1 MLLWLVLAV
10 MTAAVVGLLL
20 HPLLAPGDRAA
31 EAAEG
36 STAVYRD
43 QLAEIDAEAARGLIG
58 PNEAEAARR
67 EIARRLIASDT
78 QSSGRSVAAVARGAA
93 SSKLTS
99 RLIPRVAAT
108 IGLLVPIV
116 ALATYLQTG
125 APGLPAQPIAARR
138 PPPPAANPELAKLIG
153 AVEARLKENPEDGRG
168 WDAIAPV
175 YLRLARYAE
184 AADAYGRANRLLGET
199 PKRLAGL
206 AESLIS
212 AEQGSRVGPE
222 ARAALTRLLQLEPG
236 QVQARFWLA
245 YGKEQDGDLEAAASD
260 YDKLLAD
267 APSDASWRGMVEE
280 RRQVV
285 RSALAG
291 WGSSASPSKEGTGKA
306 GENSPPGASTAGP
319 TAADVAAAERMSAGE
334 RQAMIDGMVN
344 GLSARLEKDGRDL
357 AGWERLI
364 RALMVLGR
372 KDDAVAALGR
382 ARQALADEPKA
393 LAALADL
400 GKSLGLGT

>member
-1 MLLWLVLAV
+1 

-78 QSSGRSVAAVARGAA
+78 QTARQSVAASSHETA
-93 SSKLTS
+93 STKLS
-99 RLIPRVAAT
+99 PRLTPRVAAT

-138 PPPPAANPELAKLIG
+138 PAPPTTDPELAKLIG
-153 AVEARLKENPEDGRG
+153 AVEARLKDNPEDGRG

-184 AADAYGRANRLLGET
+184 AADAYARANRLLGES

-206 AESLIS
+206 AEALIL
-212 AEQGSRVGPE
+212 AEHGGRVGPE
-222 ARAALTRLLQLEPG
+222 ARAALTRLLLLEPG

-245 YGKEQDGDLEAAASD
+245 YGKEQDGDLEAAAGD

-267 APSDASWRGMVEE
+267 APQDASWRGMVEE
-280 RRQVV
+280 RREAV

-291 WGSSASPSKEGTGKA
+291 GESSAVRAGGDTGKEA
-306 GENSPPGASTAGP
+306 VDSRPGSPTAGP
-319 TAADVAAAERMSAGE
+319 TAADVAAAERMSPSE